1 MNILVLGGTRFFGVH
16 LVDNLLKNGH
26 QVTIANRGNRQDKF
40 GTQVERVI
48 VDHTNFENMKE
59 VFKNKNFDVVYDD
72 LAYCSN
78 DIKYALKSI
87 VCNRYIMV
95 SSTAVY
101 NLHMDTKEENYKPY
115 DKELVWCDRQG
126 FSYDE
131 IKRLAECALVKQ
143 FTSQNSVAVRLPFV
157 IGIDDY
163 TNRVLFYVEH
173 IVKEIPMFIDNIDNQ
188 MSFISSADA
197 GKFLSFLAGN
207 NYCGS
212 INGSSNGTISLIE
225 IINYVENK
233 TNKKIIID
241 LNGDKAP
248 YNGEKAYSINTDKA
262 KDLGFEFSNLR
273 GWIFNLIDYYIE
285 LNNK

>member
-26 QVTIANRGNRQDKF
+26 QVTIATRGNRQDKF
-40 GTQVERVI
+40 DTQVQRII
-48 VDHTNFENMKE
+48 VDHTNFQNMKE
-59 VFKNKNFDVVYDD
+59 VFKNKNYDVVYDD
-72 LAYCSN
+72 LAYCSD

-87 VCNRYIMV
+87 ACKRYIIV

-101 NLHMDTKEENYKPY
+101 NLHMDTKEESYNPY
-115 DKELVWCDRQG
+115 HKELVWCDRED

-143 FTSQNSVAVRLPFV
+143 FPSQNSAAVRFPFV

-163 TNRVLFYVEH
+163 TNRLFFYVEH
-173 IVKEIPMFIDNIDNQ
+173 IMKEIPMFIDNIDNQ
-188 MSFISSADA
+188 MGFISSEDA
-197 GKFLSFLAGN
+197 GKFLAFLAGN
-207 NYCGS
+207 NYCGA

-233 TNKKIIID
+233 TNKKTIID

-248 YNGEKAYSINTDKA
+248 YNGEKAYSINTDRA
-262 KDLGFEFSNLR
+262 KELGFQFSDLK
-273 GWIFNLIDYYIE
+273 GWIYNLIDYYIE